1 MKKILALFV
10 SVIMAFCLC
19 SCTSQSKE
27 EKTAK
32 AFVSAMADK
41 NYEKAEQYSSIP
53 SNILEVQFKDD
64 DFSGFTYKSEIVNDD
79 KFAGFIFENKDGK
92 IFNCLVDKEK
102 GKVCIGTGF
111 SD

>member
-10 SVIMAFCLC
+10 SVVMAFCLC

-41 NYEKAEQYSSIP
+41 NYEKAAQYSSIP

-64 DFSGFTYKSEIVNDD
+64 DFSGFTYKSEIVNDELLT
-79 KFAGFIFENKDGK
+79 GFTFENKDGVVLSCPVYK
-92 IFNCLVDKEK
+92 KD
-102 GKVCIGTGF
+102 GKVGIGTGF
-111 SD
+111 ND

>member
-10 SVIMAFCLC
+10 FIVMAFCMC

-41 NYEKAEQYSSIP
+41 NYEKAGHYSTARPDVLKI
-53 SNILEVQFKDD
+53 QFKDD
-64 DFSGFTYKSEIVNDD
+64 DFSGLKYKSQAVDDD
-79 KFAGFIFENKDGK
+79 KF
-92 IFNCLVDKEK
+92 
-102 GKVCIGTGF
+102 TGF

>member
-10 SVIMAFCLC
+10 SVVMAFCLC

-41 NYEKAEQYSSIP
+41 NYEKAAQYSSIP

-64 DFSGFTYKSEIVNDD
+64 DFSGLKYKSQAVDLES
-79 KFAGFIFENKDGK
+79 FAGFTFENKDGK

-111 SD
+111 ND